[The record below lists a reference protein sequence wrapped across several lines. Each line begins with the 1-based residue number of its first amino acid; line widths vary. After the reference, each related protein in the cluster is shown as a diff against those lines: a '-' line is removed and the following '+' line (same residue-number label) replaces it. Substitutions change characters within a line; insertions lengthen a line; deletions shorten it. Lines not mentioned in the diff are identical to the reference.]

1 MGKKS
6 IVEQSK
12 ADVKRKQLKN
22 KETNMKKPI
31 ILTVILTLLVVAA
44 FVSTFLAGMD
54 YQKSVDENVKTEA
67 QALSQELQVKQVPS
81 KQ

>member
-12 ADVKRKQLKN
+12 ADVKQKQN
-22 KETNMKKPI
+22 QTKETSMKKPV
-31 ILTVILTLLVVAA
+31 ILSVLLTLLSVGALV
-44 FVSTFLAGMD
+44 TMFLAGMN
-54 YQKSVDENVKTEA
+54 YQKSVDDQVKTQVKA
-67 QALSQELQVKQVPS
+67 YTAELQVKQVPS